1 MARVLVIWVITAATL
16 MLLSA
21 LLAGFT
27 VDSFGAALA
36 GAALI
41 GLINALVWPLVIRIA
56 LPITVLTLGLGVLV
70 LNGAVI
76 WAVSA
81 IDTGMHVEGPWR
93 GNRRLPRAHDREHRG
108 ELAAGDRRRRLLV
121 PQRRQAPC
129 RRLRPRAT

>member
-81 IDTGMHVEGPWR
+81 IDTGMHVQGPWR
-93 GNRRLPRAHDREHRG
+93 GNRRLPRAHDH
-108 ELAAGDRRRRLLV
+108 
-121 PQRRQAPC
+121 
-129 RRLRPRAT
+129 

>member
-56 LPITVLTLGLGVLV
+56 LPITVLTLGPCSCSTARSSG
-70 LNGAVI
+70 
-76 WAVSA
+76 VSA
-81 IDTGMHVEGPWR
+81 IDTGMHVR
-93 GNRRLPRAHDREHRG
+93 GLG
-108 ELAAGDRRRRLLV
+108 VGIVV
-121 PQRRQAPC
+121 PSGSRSVN
-129 RRLRPRAT
+129 TW